1 MKQFIL
7 DYSIKTDINICQ
19 FIWQTEKGNQMSKYL
34 LMKQVS
40 LYYNEQKT
48 LRGGIFTDFPYLQQV
63 LSIPFCVLFSKYN

>member
-1 MKQFIL
+1 
-7 DYSIKTDINICQ
+7 
-19 FIWQTEKGNQMSKYL
+19 MSKYL